1 MKLRKLIR
9 ADVLRDMHADVR
21 RGVPVALAMR
31 KYLPPDS
38 MTRPT
43 VVKILAANNAIDVAL
58 ATGETARAEHI
69 ADSLFP
75 TWLDCTG
82 DAVQIEPHG
91 FSYHGMFPLGRW
103 LCAT

>member
-9 ADVLRDMHADVR
+9 ADVLRDMHADVK

-31 KYLPPDS
+31 KYLPENS

-43 VVKILAANNAIDVAL
+43 VVKLLAANNAIDSSL
-58 ATGETARAEHI
+58 ACGNTSKAEHI
-69 ADSLFP
+69 VDSLFP
-75 TWLDCTG
+75 TWLDEVG
-82 DAVQIEPHG
+82 DAVQTEPHG
-91 FSYHGMFPLGRW
+91 YSYHGMFPLGRW